1 MLIAKPPYKERKMN
15 KPSKIKF
22 QARQKAQSPS
32 DIIAQVHALY
42 EKSSTKK
49 AITLTKKY
57 AKIYHA
63 NPQILVALAA
73 LCISYEQKEYAT
85 TLLSKVLAKDPENVR
100 GLYNRGLLFLK
111 DGNLKQAEKL
121 FSKAVILDHNYTSA
135 VQNLLY
141 ILVQTENVKAVND
154 WFQKLTSDTSP
165 SQGILLLFVKSFK
178 ALNADTHFADASEQF
193 YNLYPNSYESNFNFA
208 LAMQRIGEKEIAKR
222 HYKEA
227 LLLKPG
233 DLEASNNLA
242 KLFFDEGDIR
252 SAINL
257 LDNTS
262 LEDAEKPAI
271 LHNMGVALYAVS
283 ELERAKKYLLK
294 SAELA
299 PEMGDPHY
307 TLGLISK
314 DKSEYEDAHRH
325 FDKAIHLCDR
335 NTSMY
340 TDSVAQ
346 KWLLARYSLDWR
358 VSDPLEDKIH
368 DLGIKTAHIAPFTAL
383 PMEDNP
389 KNQLLRAEK
398 FTNNTYTNKQV
409 HKNFAHYR
417 NSEIINIA
425 YISAD
430 FHQFPGMTLMSGMFA
445 AHDRRKFKVFALS
458 YGPDRNDPMRQKI
471 VRDVDKFIDVKDF
484 TDDEIVAL
492 CSNLNIHI
500 AIHRNGYTKLHR
512 TGIFAKRAAPIQINY
527 LGYPSTMG
535 ANFMDYLVA
544 DKFVIPEK
552 YRNCYTEKIIYMP
565 NCYQPNDALR
575 EWPVDK
581 LKKIDH
587 GLDEQKI
594 TLCCFNNP
602 YKISRREFEIWMKVL
617 SKRPNT
623 QLWLLDPGSRG
634 KKNFLQS
641 ASIFEIDKN
650 RIVFAPKTD
659 HSSHLARHIHA
670 DVFLDTFNYNAHT
683 TATDAL
689 GMGVPIITL
698 EGQQFS
704 ARVAGSI
711 LRSAGLAE
719 LITTSEADYTKL
731 IFDLIDNETKLD
743 ELKSHCGSLKRNNVL
758 FDTCHYTRNF
768 EKGLTG
774 AFEQFKNG
782 SLTNDVEI

>member
-1 MLIAKPPYKERKMN
+1 MN
-15 KPSKIKF
+15 KPSKLKF
-22 QARQKAQSPS
+22 QGRQKAQSPS
-32 DIIAQVHALY
+32 DIIAQIHDLY
-42 EKSSTKK
+42 EKHSTKK
-49 AITLTKKY
+49 ALMLTKKY
-57 AKIYHA
+57 ARRFST
-63 NPQILVALAA
+63 NSQILVALAA
-73 LCISYEQKEYAT
+73 LCVTYEQNTYAVN
-85 TLLSKVLAKDPENVR
+85 LLSKVLAKDPENVR

-111 DGNLKQAEKL
+111 EGNLKQAEKL
-121 FSKAVILDHNYTSA
+121 FSKAVTLDCDYTSA

-141 ILVQTENVKAVND
+141 TLVQTKNAQAVNN
-154 WFQKLTSDTSP
+154 WFDKLTRETSP
-165 SQGILLLFVKSFK
+165 SHDILLLFVKAFK
-178 ALNADTHFADASEQF
+178 TLEIDTRFAEAAEQLHT
-193 YNLYPNSYESNFNFA
+193 YYPNSYESNFNFA
-208 LAMQRIGEKEIAKR
+208 LAMQRLGEREIAKKY
-222 HYKEA
+222 YKEA
-227 LLLKPG
+227 LLFKPN
-233 DLEASNNLA
+233 DLETSNNLG

-257 LDNTS
+257 LDKTS
-262 LEDAEKPAI
+262 LDDAERPAI
-271 LHNMGVALYAVS
+271 LHNMGVALNAVG
-283 ELERAKKYLLK
+283 ELDRAKRYLLK
-294 SAELA
+294 VAELEPA
-299 PEMGDPHY
+299 MGDPHY

-314 DKSEYEDAHRH
+314 DKGEYEEAHLH
-325 FDKAIHLCDR
+325 FDKAIQFCDR
-335 NTSMY
+335 TTSMY
-340 TDSVAQ
+340 TDAVAQ
-346 KWLLARYSLDWR
+346 KWLLARHSLDWEISEG
-358 VSDPLEDKIH
+358 VEENISE
-368 DLGIKTAHIAPFTAL
+368 LGITTTHIAPFTAL

-398 FTNNTYTNKQV
+398 FSNNTYENKHV
-409 HKNFAHYR
+409 HKDFAHYKT
-417 NSEIINIA
+417 SEIINIA
-425 YISAD
+425 YVSAD

-445 AHDRRKFKVFALS
+445 AHDRTKFKVFALS
-458 YGPDRNDPMRQKI
+458 YGPDRNDKMRQKI
-471 VRDVDKFIDVKDF
+471 KRDVDKFIDVKDF

-575 EWPVDK
+575 EWPADK

-634 KKNFLQS
+634 KNNFLQS

-689 GMGVPIITL
+689 GMGVPVITL
-698 EGQQFS
+698 AGQQFS

-743 ELKSHCGSLKRNNVL
+743 ELKSHCGLLKRNNVL